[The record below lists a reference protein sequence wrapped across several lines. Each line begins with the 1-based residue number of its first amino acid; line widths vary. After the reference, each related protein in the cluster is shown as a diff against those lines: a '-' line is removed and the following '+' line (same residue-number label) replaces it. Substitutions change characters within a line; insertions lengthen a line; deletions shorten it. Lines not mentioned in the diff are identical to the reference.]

1 MAVDH
6 DSSAGLGT
14 YLGTSASTPID
25 SSNIGFQFFPYMNC
39 SVISVVKEAR
49 MERRKWPWCFR
60 TGVSNQQGRLE
71 PIATT
76 IKKNKRGLGAEQP
89 KKPIK
94 QLKDKDCPESPKIK
108 TRGVSKKMRKIQ
120 EFEKKMQEKEFDQ
133 DFFRMFW
140 PDNV

>member
-25 SSNIGFQFFPYMNC
+25 SSNIGFQLLKKQGW
-39 SVISVVKEAR
+39 KEGSGL
-49 MERRKWPWCFR
+49 
-60 TGVSNQQGRLE
+60 GVSEQGRLE